1 MALRFHDL
9 QANATAADALDD
21 DAGWLVFGQRAM
33 SLQLPASWTS
43 LWLPLRGPLQ
53 LHSGDASWT
62 LPPRHAQLWCGS
74 AARAHSPS
82 QGRWLCLTASA
93 QAWSAMSGLPVEN
106 DWLPWSGPLPLHLRR
121 HGLALAR
128 SGHEYADER
137 AFESAVRTWLHHVGE
152 FQSGFGE
159 HLANCPGRTPL
170 RRRQTLL
177 RLLLVRHRLRCHLD
191 RPFDLSQLAAV
202 AHYSPSH
209 LARLHREVFGEPLG
223 DYAARLRNE
232 RAWHLLRE
240 TSLPVIDVTHA
251 LGFESQSAFCR
262 AFRQSFG
269 LTATQL
275 RRMA

>member
-9 QANATAADALDD
+9 RANATADALGDALHDD
-21 DAGWLVFGQRAM
+21 GTGWLVLGQRAA

-43 LWLPLRGPLQ
+43 LWLPLRGELR
-53 LHSGDASWT
+53 LHSGDASWS
-62 LPPRHAQLWCGS
+62 LPTRHAQLWCGS
-74 AARAHSPS
+74 AVRAQAAP
-82 QGRWLCLTASA
+82 QGRWLCLAASA
-93 QAWSAMSGLPVEN
+93 PAWSQLTGLAVE
-106 DWLPWSGPLPLHLRR
+106 DQWLPWSGPLPLRLRR
-121 HGLALAR
+121 HGLKLLR
-128 SGHEYADER
+128 DSGEHADE
-137 AFESAVRTWLHHVGE
+137 AVRAWLHHVGE
-152 FQSGFGE
+152 FQSEFDE
-159 HLANCPGRTPL
+159 LLATCPGRTPL

-177 RLLLVRHRLRCHLD
+177 RLLLVRHRLRCQLD
-191 RPFDLSQLAAV
+191 RPFDLSQLASV

-209 LARLHREVFGEPLG
+209 LARLHREVFHEPLG

-232 RAWHLLRE
+232 RAWHLLRD
-240 TSLPVIDVTHA
+240 TTLPVIDVTHA